1 MRLKPVVSLLCAIGV
16 LFSACS
22 NGGPPVSSVE
32 KGEAPQAKGR
42 YLEKEIHFP
51 QEILHPYDIR
61 QDASGELE
69 IFCDLGNGNYG
80 YQSYRSKDQGE
91 SWEKYTPPWQAALE
105 KQQISAA
112 YGIYLKDG
120 VFIDGYTE
128 DGEDKNYIFYND
140 GTMKDFGEPLSSE
153 SGASVN
159 GVREAENGD
168 MVYCHYF
175 QLLQRDPEGNLKYT
189 YEKDNPSF
197 QGNQGSYVIYGNKM
211 AVASDNTIQVYD
223 LETGEA
229 LETIE
234 QESLERVH
242 GTFTGMGMAK
252 RVITLSEEEKAFYYC
267 DQTGIYRRMLDGS
280 ISERLVNGELTSLSM
295 PTVSLERLLLQPNGD
310 LLVLAYN
317 DETPVLLR
325 YHYDPEASVTPN
337 TELRIFSLHGN
348 KTIRQAIGMFQRENP
363 DVKLTYEVGVTED
376 NQSSADA
383 IRTFHTKL
391 LTGDGPDIIVLDG
404 LPVNSYIEKGILAD
418 LTASQSETVTGLLPN
433 VAASFQKETGLYALP
448 CRFTVLMAALG
459 PDGPGKG
466 TTLEQLTAWLEQQ
479 PDSSLYCSI
488 PSILLRTFAP
498 LLAPDWFQEDGSVSR
513 EGFLESL
520 ALLERL
526 SKQKGARDYAYT
538 YDDDREPVL
547 DLEFGA
553 VGFAGKGVT
562 VDLGSLTKIRSA
574 AAVSAALDQL
584 GGGSF
589 FPLAGE
595 KGTVFTPAAILSI
608 NAATKQPELAGKFIS
623 FALSPEVLS
632 YDLEDGLASNRTA
645 LLKSMESPFPED
657 AEGATYYTMSIMS
670 VDGEGQEE
678 FVPYELRA
686 PWPSDETFLPNL
698 AANLEEVKTPS
709 IVDEALLE
717 IAMEKVNGYFNGNG
731 TLEEEAD
738 EFAKKAGLYLAEM
751 E

>member
-1 MRLKPVVSLLCAIGV
+1 MRLKSVVSLLCAIGL
-16 LFSACS
+16 LFSGCAS
-22 NGGPPVSSVE
+22 GSPPVFGGE
-32 KGEAPQAKGR
+32 KGETPQAKGR

-51 QEILHPYDIR
+51 SEAQQVYDIR
-61 QDASGELE
+61 QEASGELE
-69 IFCDLGNGNYG
+69 IFCNLDMAESL
-80 YQSYRSKDQGE
+80 YQGYRSKDQGKT
-91 SWEKYTPPWQAALE
+91 WEKYTPPWQTALE
-105 KQQISAA
+105 EQKIGVD
-112 YGIYLKDG
+112 YGIYLKDR
-120 VFIDGYTE
+120 FFASGY
-128 DGEDKNYIFYND
+128 GEDNESKEYIFYDD
-140 GTMKDFGEPLSSE
+140 GTMKAFEEPFASE
-153 SGASVN
+153 SGAGVN

-168 MVYCHYF
+168 LVYCHYF

-189 YEKDNPSF
+189 YEADNPSF
-197 QGNQGSYVIYGNKM
+197 QGNQGSYTLYGNQM
-211 AVASDNTIQVYD
+211 AVARDDSIQIYD

-234 QESLERVH
+234 QDSLERVYK
-242 GTFTGMGMAK
+242 TFTGMGMAK
-252 RVITLSEEEKAFYYC
+252 RVITVSEEENAFYYC

-280 ISERLVNGELTSLSM
+280 ISERLANGELTSLSM
-295 PTVSLERLLLQPNGD
+295 PTISLERLLLQPNGD
-310 LLVLAYN
+310 LLVWAYN
-317 DETPVLLR
+317 NETPVLLQ
-325 YHYDPEASVTPN
+325 YHYDPEAPVVPN

-363 DVKLTYEVGVTED
+363 DVKLTYEVGVTEE

-391 LTGDGPDIIVLDG
+391 LAGDGPDIIVLDG
-404 LPVNSYIEKGILAD
+404 LPINSYIKKGILAD
-418 LTASQSETVTGLLPN
+418 LTGSQSETVKGMLPN
-433 VAASFQKETGLYALP
+433 IAASFQKEKGLYALP
-448 CRFTVLMAALG
+448 CRFSVLMAALG
-459 PDGPGKG
+459 PEGPGKG

-479 PDSSLYCSI
+479 PDSSIYCSM
-488 PSILLRTFAP
+488 PEILLRTFAP
-498 LLAPDWFQEDGSVSR
+498 LLAVDWFQEDGSVNR
-513 EGFLESL
+513 EGFLKSL
-520 ALLERL
+520 TLLERL
-526 SKQKGARDYAYT
+526 SKQKGAQNYAYT
-538 YDDDREPVL
+538 YDEDRESVL
-547 DLEFGA
+547 DLEFSA

-562 VDLGSLTKIRSA
+562 ADLGPLTKIRSA
-574 AAVSAALDQL
+574 TAAKAALDRL

-595 KGTVFTPAAILSI
+595 KGSVFTPAAILSI

-657 AEGATYYTMSIMS
+657 GGATYYVMSIMV
-670 VDGEGQEE
+670 VDEEGQEE
-678 FVPYELRA
+678 YVPYELRA
-686 PWPSDETFLPNL
+686 PWPADKTFLPNL
-698 AANLEEVKTPS
+698 VADLEEVKIPS

-717 IAMEKVNGYFNGNG
+717 IAMEKANGYFEGNG